1 LINESNINHF
11 FSPDQKTIIM
21 RTYLIFLLSA
31 MIPCLCYS
39 QPDIPVEQWTGK
51 TILLIGAHPDDD
63 AYSQG
68 TLGMLQAKGNEVY
81 IAILTTGNVGTQ
93 DPDLS
98 MVDLANIR
106 KKEEQAALAAMGI
119 PLDHYINLGYDDGLL
134 EYENKKE
141 VVAKLVRLIRQIRPD
156 VLFLFDP
163 GKGAQR
169 WHKADHRSA
178 SYLAADAARAAMWPL
193 LFQGQITMEGLQAH
207 TVEEYLLFDSAEDDI
222 NTWVDI
228 SAFTAQKINAMS
240 QYVSQWSSGWYK
252 YEGPDLSDQEAKEV
266 RDRVSRR
273 IRYRDGKAV
282 EGFRY
287 YKGLPDNIGR

>member
-1 LINESNINHF
+1 
-11 FSPDQKTIIM
+11 M
-21 RTYLIFLLSA
+21 RTSRIFFLLLL
-31 MIPCLCYS
+31 IPALS
-39 QPDIPVEQWTGK
+39 FAQPEVPVEEWTGK

-68 TLGMLQAKGNEVY
+68 TLGLLQANGNEVY

-93 DPDLS
+93 DPELS

-106 KKEEQAALAAMGI
+106 KQEEQAALAAMGI
-119 PLDHYINLGYDDGLL
+119 PLDHYTNFGYDDGLL
-134 EYENKKE
+134 EFENKKE
-141 VVAKLVRLIRQIRPD
+141 VVAKLVRHIRQLQPD

-193 LFQGQITMEGLQAH
+193 LFQGQITMEGLEAH
-207 TVEEYLLFDSAEDDI
+207 TIEEYLMFDSAEEDK

-228 SAFTAQKINAMS
+228 TDFTDRKITAMS

-252 YEGPDLSDQEAKEV
+252 YEGPELSPEEAREV

-273 IRYRDGKAV
+273 IQYRDGKAV

>member
-1 LINESNINHF
+1 
-11 FSPDQKTIIM
+11 M
-21 RTYLIFLLSA
+21 RTCWIFSVFVL
-31 MIPCLCYS
+31 IPCLSFS
-39 QPDIPVEQWTGK
+39 QPDVPVEEWTGK

-63 AYSQG
+63 TYSMG
-68 TLGMLQAKGNEVY
+68 TLGMLQTHGNEVY

-106 KKEEQAALAAMGI
+106 KQEEQAALAAIGI
-119 PLDHYINLGYDDGLL
+119 PLDHYTNFGYDDGLL

-141 VVAKLVRLIRQIRPD
+141 VVAKLVRLIRQVRPD
-156 VLFLFDP
+156 VLFAFDP
-163 GKGAQR
+163 GKGEQR

-193 LFQGQITMEGLQAH
+193 LFQGQITMEGLEAH
-207 TVEEYLLFDSAEDDI
+207 TIAEYLFFDSAEDDK

-228 SAFTAQKINAMS
+228 SAFKEKKITAMS

-252 YEGPDLSDQEAKEV
+252 YQGPDLPEEEAKQV
-266 RDRVSRR
+266 RDRISKR
-273 IRYRDGKAV
+273 IIYRDGRPV

-287 YKGLPDNIGR
+287 YKGLPDSIGR

>member
-1 LINESNINHF
+1 
-11 FSPDQKTIIM
+11 M
-21 RTYLIFLLSA
+21 RTRCIFLLFVL
-31 MIPCLCYS
+31 IPCLSFS
-39 QPDIPVEQWTGK
+39 QPDIPVEEWTGK

-63 AYSQG
+63 AYSLG
-68 TLGMLQAKGNEVY
+68 TLGLLQSHGNQVY

-106 KKEEQAALAAMGI
+106 KQEEQAALAAVGI
-119 PLDHYINLGYDDGLL
+119 PLDHYTNFGYDDGLL

-156 VLFLFDP
+156 VLFAFDP
-163 GKGAQR
+163 GKGEQR

-193 LFQGQITMEGLQAH
+193 LFQGQITMDGLEAH
-207 TVEEYLLFDSAEDDI
+207 TISEYLLFDSAEEDK

-228 SAFTAQKINAMS
+228 SAFKEKKITAMS

-252 YEGPDLSDQEAKEV
+252 YEGPELSADEAKQV
-266 RDRVSRR
+266 RDRVSKR
-273 IRYRDGKAV
+273 IVYLDGKAV
-282 EGFRY
+282 EGFRH

>member
-1 LINESNINHF
+1 
-11 FSPDQKTIIM
+11 M
-21 RTYLIFLLSA
+21 RTSLIILLIFLVPRFS
-31 MIPCLCYS
+31 YS
-39 QPDIPVEQWTGK
+39 KPEIPVEDWEGK

-63 AYSQG
+63 AYSLG
-68 TLGMLQAKGNEVY
+68 TLGMLQANGNEVY

-98 MVDLANIR
+98 MIDLANIR
-106 KKEEQAALAAMGI
+106 KKEEEAALEAMKI
-119 PLDHYINLGYDDGLL
+119 PTDHYTNFGYDDGLL

-141 VVAKLVRLIRQIRPD
+141 VVAKLVRLIRQVRPD
-156 VLFLFDP
+156 VLFIFDP

-193 LFQGQITMEGLQAH
+193 LFQGQITMEGLEAH
-207 TVEEYLLFDSAEDDI
+207 TVEEYLLFDSAEEDVD
-222 NTWVDI
+222 TWVDI
-228 SAFTAQKINAMS
+228 SAYTEMKINAMS

-252 YEGPDLSDQEAKEV
+252 YTGSDLSSEEEKEV
-266 RDRVSRR
+266 RDRVSKM

-282 EGFRY
+282 EAFRY
-287 YKGLPDNIGR
+287 VKGLPDNLGR

>member
-1 LINESNINHF
+1 
-11 FSPDQKTIIM
+11 M
-21 RTYLIFLLSA
+21 RTYRIFFLLI
-31 MIPCLCYS
+31 MIPCLSFS
-39 QPDIPVEQWTGK
+39 QPDVPVEEWTGK

-63 AYSQG
+63 AYSLG
-68 TLGMLQAKGNEVY
+68 TLGLLQSNGNEVY

-98 MVDLANIR
+98 MIDLANIR
-106 KKEEQAALAAMGI
+106 KREEQAALAAVGI
-119 PLDHYINLGYDDGLL
+119 PLDHYTNFGYDDGLL

-141 VVAKLVRLIRQIRPD
+141 VVAKLVRLIRQVRPD
-156 VLFLFDP
+156 VLFAFDP
-163 GKGAQR
+163 GKGEQR

-193 LFQGQITMEGLQAH
+193 LFQGQITMEGLEAH
-207 TVEEYLLFDSAEDDI
+207 TIEEYLLFDSAEDDK

-228 SAFTAQKINAMS
+228 STFKDKKITAMS

-252 YEGPDLSDQEAKEV
+252 YEGPDLSAEEAEQV
-266 RDRVSRR
+266 RDRVSKR
-273 IRYRDGKAV
+273 ILYRDGKAV
-282 EGFRY
+282 EGFRH

>member
-1 LINESNINHF
+1 
-11 FSPDQKTIIM
+11 M
-21 RTYLIFLLSA
+21 RTNRIILLFI
-31 MIPCLCYS
+31 MIPCLSFS
-39 QPDIPVEQWTGK
+39 QPEVPVEEWTGK

-68 TLGMLQAKGNEVY
+68 TLGLLQANGNEVY

-106 KKEEQAALAAMGI
+106 KQEEQAALAAMGI
-119 PLDHYINLGYDDGLL
+119 PLDHYTNFGYDDGLL

-141 VVAKLVRLIRQIRPD
+141 VVAKLVRLLRQVRPD

-163 GKGAQR
+163 GKGEQR
-169 WHKADHRSA
+169 WHKADHRAA

-193 LFQGQITMEGLQAH
+193 LFQGQITMEGLEAH
-207 TVEEYLLFDSAEDDI
+207 TIEEYLMFDSAEEDKD
-222 NTWVDI
+222 TWVDI
-228 SAFTAQKINAMS
+228 SDFKEQKITAMS

-252 YEGPDLSDQEAKEV
+252 YEGPELSPEEAKEV
-266 RDRVSRR
+266 RERVSQR
-273 IRYRDGKAV
+273 IQYRDGKAV

-287 YKGLPDNIGR
+287 HKGLPDNIGR

>member
-1 LINESNINHF
+1 
-11 FSPDQKTIIM
+11 M
-21 RTYLIFLLSA
+21 RTRWIFLLFVL
-31 MIPCLCYS
+31 IPCLSFS
-39 QPDIPVEQWTGK
+39 QPDVPVEEWTGK

-63 AYSQG
+63 AYSLG
-68 TLGMLQAKGNEVY
+68 TLGLLQSQGNKVY

-106 KKEEQAALAAMGI
+106 KQEEQAALAAVGI
-119 PLDHYINLGYDDGLL
+119 PLDHYTNFGYDDGLL
-134 EYENKKE
+134 EFENKKE
-141 VVAKLVRLIRQIRPD
+141 VVAKLVRLIRQVRPD
-156 VLFLFDP
+156 VLFAFDP
-163 GKGAQR
+163 GKGEQR

-193 LFQGQITMEGLQAH
+193 LFQGQITMEGLEAH
-207 TVEEYLLFDSAEDDI
+207 TISEYLLFDSAEDDK

-228 SAFTAQKINAMS
+228 SAFKEKKITAMS

-252 YEGPDLSDQEAKEV
+252 YEGPELSADEAKQV
-266 RDRVSRR
+266 RDRVSKR
-273 IRYRDGKAV
+273 IVYRDGKAV
-282 EGFRY
+282 EGFRH

>member
-1 LINESNINHF
+1 MRNRWI
-11 FSPDQKTIIM
+11 FSV
-21 RTYLIFLLSA
+21 FV
-31 MIPCLCYS
+31 MIPCLSFS
-39 QPDIPVEQWTGK
+39 QPDVPVEEWTGK

-63 AYSQG
+63 TYSMG
-68 TLGMLQAKGNEVY
+68 TLGMLQTHGNEVY

-106 KKEEQAALAAMGI
+106 KQEEQAALAAMGI
-119 PLDHYINLGYDDGLL
+119 PLDHYINFGYDDGLL

-141 VVAKLVRLIRQIRPD
+141 VVAKLVRLIRQVRPD
-156 VLFLFDP
+156 VLFAFDP
-163 GKGAQR
+163 GKGEQR

-193 LFQGQITMEGLQAH
+193 LFQGQITMEGLEAH
-207 TVEEYLLFDSAEDDI
+207 TVSEYLLFDSAEDDK

-228 SAFTAQKINAMS
+228 SAFKEQKITAMS

-252 YEGPDLSDQEAKEV
+252 YQGPDLSEEEAKQV
-266 RDRVSRR
+266 RDRISNR
-273 IRYRDGKAV
+273 IIYRDGKAV

-287 YKGLPDNIGR
+287 HKGSPDNIGR

>member
-1 LINESNINHF
+1 MKTCWIF
-11 FSPDQKTIIM
+11 F
-21 RTYLIFLLSA
+21 LFVL
-31 MIPCLCYS
+31 IPCLSFS
-39 QPDIPVEQWTGK
+39 QPDVPVEEWTGK

-63 AYSQG
+63 TYSMG
-68 TLGMLQAKGNEVY
+68 TLGMLQTNGNEVY

-106 KKEEQAALAAMGI
+106 KQEEQAALAAMGI
-119 PLDHYINLGYDDGLL
+119 PLDHYTNFGYDDGLL

-156 VLFLFDP
+156 VLFAFDP
-163 GKGAQR
+163 GKGEQR

-193 LFQGQITMEGLQAH
+193 LFQGQITMEGLEAH
-207 TVEEYLLFDSAEDDI
+207 TIEEYLLFDSAEDDK

-228 SAFTAQKINAMS
+228 SAFKEKKITAMS

-252 YEGPDLSDQEAKEV
+252 YEGPDLSGEEAKQV
-266 RDRVSRR
+266 RDRISNR
-273 IRYRDGKAV
+273 IINRDGKAV

>member
-1 LINESNINHF
+1 
-11 FSPDQKTIIM
+11 M
-21 RTYLIFLLSA
+21 RTYRIFFLLI
-31 MIPCLCYS
+31 MIPCLSFS
-39 QPDIPVEQWTGK
+39 QPDVPVEEWTGK

-63 AYSQG
+63 AYSLG
-68 TLGMLQAKGNEVY
+68 TLGLLQSNGNEVY

-106 KKEEQAALAAMGI
+106 KKEEQAALAAVGI
-119 PLDHYINLGYDDGLL
+119 PLDHYTNFGYDDGLL

-141 VVAKLVRLIRQIRPD
+141 VVAKLVRLIRQVRPD
-156 VLFLFDP
+156 VLFAFDP
-163 GKGAQR
+163 GKGEQR

-193 LFQGQITMEGLQAH
+193 LFQGQITMEELEAH
-207 TVEEYLLFDSAEDDI
+207 TIEEYLLFDSAEDDK

-228 SAFTAQKINAMS
+228 STFKDKKITAMS

-252 YEGPDLSDQEAKEV
+252 YEGPDLSADEAEQV
-266 RDRVSRR
+266 RDRVSKR
-273 IRYRDGKAV
+273 IVYHDGKAV

>member
-1 LINESNINHF
+1 MKSIY
-11 FSPDQKTIIM
+11 TICILLL
-21 RTYLIFLLSA
+21 THLLSVA
-31 MIPCLCYS
+31 
-39 QPDIPVEQWTGK
+39 QPETPIEEWKGK

-63 AYSQG
+63 VYSQG
-68 TLGMLQAKGNEVY
+68 TLAMLQANGNEIY

-98 MVDLANIR
+98 MTDLANIR
-106 KKEEQAALAAMGI
+106 LEEELGALAELGI
-119 PLDHYINLGYDDGLL
+119 PADRYINLGYDDGLL

-141 VVAKLVRLIRQIRPD
+141 VVAKLVRLIRKIKPD
-156 VLFLFDP
+156 VLFAFDP
-163 GKGAQR
+163 GKGEQR

-193 LFQGQITMEGLQAH
+193 LFQGQVTVEGLEAH
-207 TVEEYLLFDSAEDDI
+207 TIPEYILYDSAEEDI

-228 SAFTAQKINAMS
+228 TAYKDKKINAMAK
-240 QYVSQWSSGWYK
+240 YVSQWSSGWYK
-252 YEGPDLSDQEAKEV
+252 YTGPELSEEEQKKVIEKIS
-266 RDRVSRR
+266 SR
-273 IRYRDGKAV
+273 IKYVDGKAV